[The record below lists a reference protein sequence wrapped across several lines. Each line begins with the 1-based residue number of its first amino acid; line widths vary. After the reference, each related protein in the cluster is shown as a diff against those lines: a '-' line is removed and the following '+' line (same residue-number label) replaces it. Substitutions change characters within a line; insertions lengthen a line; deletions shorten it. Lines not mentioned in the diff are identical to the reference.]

1 MPVYKLVIVEDEHIE
16 REALA
21 TLVDWRAMGL
31 SLAGC
36 FEAGEQAL
44 AYARENPFDVLFTD
58 IRLIGMSGLDL
69 ARDILQIRPN
79 VKILVNSGYSDFEY
93 ARRAIAL
100 KAVSYLT
107 KPLDLDELRDT
118 VRETLRQLQAEE
130 ASRDSAARL
139 EKLVMTE
146 LPALRNTIMEK
157 IDNGSVSGGE
167 AAEALQIVGL
177 DTDRNIIRRIMA
189 HIAGHLDQ
197 KLSLEYLSEVFR
209 YSPNYIGIAF
219 KKDAGMTLT
228 DYVRGARM
236 EKARELLRE
245 PGARISEVA
254 ARVGYPNVSYF
265 CSVFRKE
272 YGVNPGEYREHA

>member
-1 MPVYKLVIVEDEHIE
+1 MYKLVIVEDEHIE